1 MQPGKKYENH
11 FAGRFQTLDEVVVV
25 GYGTQSKKTLTGAVS
40 MVNMGDVEMNTVPN
54 VSRALAGKAAG
65 FRVNQVS
72 AQPGGEAKFRIR
84 GEASTG
90 AGNEPL
96 FVIDGF
102 PVSSTSNLSSGN
114 GFYESGNIDNVLE
127 SLNPDDIESISVLKD
142 AASTAIYGA
151 RAGHGVVLITT
162 KRGKSQKPRV
172 TYSGMG
178 SVQVARSNYKMLDTR
193 MYMDMYNKQM
203 HEEWLKLNGMGIYE
217 GYVEKQDTPPTQY
230 KPTFNNDEILTAS
243 GTDWLDAV
251 MRNGYT
257 QQHNLSVNGG
267 TAKNSLSGFCQLYE
281 PRRNCQE

>member
-1 MQPGKKYENH
+1 MESTNHYFRPLGLIILFCLFPVWVLAQTVSVTGMVKDASGEPIIGASVLEKGVQGNGTITDIDGNFKISVSSSKAQLDISYIGYQSQTVAVQPGKNMKIILQEDSK
-11 FAGRFQTLDEVVVV
+11 QLDEVVVV

-142 AASTAIYGA
+142 AASTAIYGVG
-151 RAGHGVVLITT
+151 AGSSFQL
-162 KRGKSQKPRV
+162 
-172 TYSGMG
+172 
-178 SVQVARSNYKMLDTR
+178 
-193 MYMDMYNKQM
+193 
-203 HEEWLKLNGMGIYE
+203 
-217 GYVEKQDTPPTQY
+217 QD
-230 KPTFNNDEILTAS
+230 A
-243 GTDWLDAV
+243 
-251 MRNGYT
+251 
-257 QQHNLSVNGG
+257 
-267 TAKNSLSGFCQLYE
+267 
-281 PRRNCQE
+281 

>member
-1 MQPGKKYENH
+1 MGSEMCI
-11 FAGRFQTLDEVVVV
+11 RDR

-178 SVQVARSNYKMLDTR
+178 SVQVARSNY
-193 MYMDMYNKQM
+193 
-203 HEEWLKLNGMGIYE
+203 
-217 GYVEKQDTPPTQY
+217 
-230 KPTFNNDEILTAS
+230 
-243 GTDWLDAV
+243 
-251 MRNGYT
+251 
-257 QQHNLSVNGG
+257 LS
-267 TAKNSLSGFCQLYE
+267 LIHI
-281 PRRNCQE
+281 